1 MKRISDPVLII
12 VLLVLSLAGCT
23 AKKPAEKLYV
33 FSHEREEV
41 WLVGAEGAEKIFDV
55 PEDALSAD
63 ISGSTLWYANGTTL
77 ARLGLADGSRA
88 EYALPGN
95 NGVGYFMV
103 AAENEA
109 FIALTAGK
117 TGNFDT
123 GDIYRVGESGAER
136 VTSGN
141 VLTPNV
147 PFAVDG
153 GSVYYLTGD
162 LKLMRE
168 DADGKLTEFE
178 RPAFP
183 ITCLSVDGGRVYASW
198 AADCRSY
205 DAATGGDERFETAFG
220 SVSQEQGAITAD
232 EDSLSFAVAHNGWL
246 YYPVA
251 NTENKGSDDV
261 YRFMARR
268 ISDGK
273 TVEYAVVGEVFV
285 YSFDNVVTFG
295 EQGFVFDDGYQRDT
309 FRYFPYYQGK

>member
-1 MKRISDPVLII
+1 MKRISCSVLIV
-12 VLLVLSLAGCT
+12 VLLVLSLVGC
-23 AKKPAEKLYV
+23 AEKKPAEKLYV
-33 FSHEREEV
+33 LSHERGEV
-41 WLVGAEGAEKIFDV
+41 WLVGAEGAEKTLDV
-55 PEDALSAD
+55 PEDALSAN

-77 ARLGLADGSRA
+77 VRLGLADGSRA
-88 EYALPGN
+88 QYALPGN
-95 NGVGYFMV
+95 HGVGYFMV

-109 FIALTAGK
+109 FIALCTGK

-123 GDIYRVGESGAER
+123 GDIYRVGESGSER

-141 VLTPNV
+141 VLTANI
-147 PFAVDG
+147 PFAVDD

-162 LKLMRE
+162 FKLMRE

-205 DAATGGDERFETAFG
+205 DAVTGGEEKFETAFG
-220 SVSQEQGAITAD
+220 SPEQGAITAD
-232 EDSLSFAVAHNGWL
+232 EGSLSFAAAHNGWL

-251 NTENKGSDDV
+251 NIVSKSSDDA

-273 TVEYAVVGEVFV
+273 TVEYAVVGEVFF